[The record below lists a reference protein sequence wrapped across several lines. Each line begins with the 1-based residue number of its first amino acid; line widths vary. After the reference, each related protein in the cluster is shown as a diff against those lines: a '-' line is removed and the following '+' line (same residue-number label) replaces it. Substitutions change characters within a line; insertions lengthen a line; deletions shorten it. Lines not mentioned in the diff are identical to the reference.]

1 TGKVVAT
8 ATIYPHEP
16 HRKWDESIA
25 TLAGLAVRHKV
36 ELIAI
41 GNGTASRETDR
52 LVADLIA
59 RYPQAGLTKVM
70 VSEAG
75 ASVYSASAYA
85 STELPDLDVSLRGAV
100 SIARRLQDPLAELV
114 KIDPKSIGVGQYQH
128 DLAEHKLSRSLDAV
142 VEDCVNAVGVD
153 VNTASVPLLTRASGI
168 GETLAANIVM
178 HRAANGPCRSRQ
190 ARKNLPPPGPPAV
203 GACAGSLRSA

>member
-1 TGKVVAT
+1 VTAT

-16 HRKWDESIA
+16 QRRWDEA
-25 TLAGLAVRHKV
+25 LGTLARLAKANHA

-52 LVADLIA
+52 LAADLIK
-59 RYPQAGLTKVM
+59 RHPELKLTKVV

-85 STELPDLDVSLRGAV
+85 SSELPALDVSLRGAV

-114 KIDPKSIGVGQYQH
+114 KIDPKSIGVGQ
-128 DLAEHKLSRSLDAV
+128 
-142 VEDCVNAVGVD
+142 
-153 VNTASVPLLTRASGI
+153 
-168 GETLAANIVM
+168 
-178 HRAANGPCRSRQ
+178 
-190 ARKNLPPPGPPAV
+190 
-203 GACAGSLRSA
+203 